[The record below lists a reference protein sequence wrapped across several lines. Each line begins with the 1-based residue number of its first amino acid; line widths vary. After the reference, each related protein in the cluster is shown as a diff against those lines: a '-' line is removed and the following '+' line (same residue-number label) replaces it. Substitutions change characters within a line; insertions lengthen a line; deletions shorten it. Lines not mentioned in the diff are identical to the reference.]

1 MIRRAARRAKKN
13 APRNDGRIAGAR
25 PTRPQR
31 AQRSSER
38 GVRLKR
44 WRLAIGAFYFGLSPI
59 ADEGDGHR
67 VHRPTLESIDSLSNL
82 HVAQYFTAGMTIA
95 GSKARFDRANDC
107 GCNHKRAV
115 NSWRSMTV
123 QSPNCEWASDIIW
136 RSRRPR
142 ACAQYSAVH
151 APETI
156 STELAEGRTVTFLRS
171 AAG

>member
-13 APRNDGRIAGAR
+13 APGNDGRIAGAR

-67 VHRPTLESIDSLSNL
+67 VHRPKLESIDSLSNL

-142 ACAQYSAVH
+142 ACAQYSAMR
-151 APETI
+151 P
-156 STELAEGRTVTFLRS
+156 RRS
-171 AAG
+171 RRH